1 MSVKRSQSASRV
13 LLALEKI
20 AEHQPIGVSALAKL
34 LDDDKS
40 AVQRAIMTLAD
51 DGWIRPATGTPT
63 RWELTAHIH
72 AVAQMGRGSDDLRQR
87 VRSALELLRNE
98 SQETV
103 LLTVPDVR
111 RFVTIEVMQS
121 PQLLRTA
128 PPIGMIV
135 PVKES
140 ASGRAILPYM
150 SAERQI
156 ELLGEAPDAAL
167 LRHYAATRENGYSI
181 SDGDVAI
188 GSINVAAP
196 IIESDGRPV
205 AAVVISAPTDRITRS
220 RHREFGEMVAKA
232 ARSVSRGVPA

>member
-1 MSVKRSQSASRV
+1 VSVKRSQSASRV

-51 DGWIRPATGTPT
+51 DGWIRAATGTPT

-72 AVAQMGRGSDDLRQR
+72 AVAHMGRGNDDLRQR
-87 VRSALELLRNE
+87 VRAALEALRNDSE
-98 SQETV
+98 ETI

-111 RFVTIEVMQS
+111 RFVTIDVVES
-121 PQLLRTA
+121 RQLLRTA

-140 ASGRAILPYM
+140 ATGRAMLPFM
-150 SAERQI
+150 TPERQR

-167 LRHYAATRENGYSI
+167 LKHFAATRENGYSI

-188 GSINVAAP
+188 GSTNVAAP
-196 IIESDGRPV
+196 IIEADGRPV
-205 AAVVISAPTDRITRS
+205 AAVVISAPTDRIGRGQ
-220 RHREFGEMVAKA
+220 HREFGELVAST
-232 ARSVSRGVPA
+232 ARGLSRGVPA